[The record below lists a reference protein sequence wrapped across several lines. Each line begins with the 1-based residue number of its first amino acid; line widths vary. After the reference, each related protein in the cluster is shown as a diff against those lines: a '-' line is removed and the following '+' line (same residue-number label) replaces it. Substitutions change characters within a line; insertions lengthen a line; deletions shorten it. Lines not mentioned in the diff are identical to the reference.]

1 MEEYGLRGFEN
12 KVLRNIAGGIT
23 GGGGGE
29 IKKRFLKI
37 FVFFQILLK
46 KIKKKVVGE

>member
-23 GGGGGE
+23 GGGGGVLLQRVFE
-29 IKKRFLKI
+29 FFFFLYI
-37 FVFFQILLK
+37 FLETLK
-46 KIKKKVVGE
+46 K

>member
-23 GGGGGE
+23 GGGGG
-29 IKKRFLKI
+29 IKKQVIPCFFFLVKYI
-37 FVFFQILLK
+37 NK
-46 KIKKKVVGE
+46 Y